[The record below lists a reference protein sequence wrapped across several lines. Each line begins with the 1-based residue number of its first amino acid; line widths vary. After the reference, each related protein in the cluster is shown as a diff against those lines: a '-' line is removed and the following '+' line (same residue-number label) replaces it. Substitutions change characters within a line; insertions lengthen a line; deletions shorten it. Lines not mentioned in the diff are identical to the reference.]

1 MQGKKQSPSNGI
13 WDQWTADKYH
23 KHSPKLAKFLC
34 GYLNSKVPVYDFG
47 CGQGYYLHELD
58 KVGFNYCVGVEGY
71 NLNNFLHDLVIIH
84 DLTTPVKLHDLG
96 QVISFEVG
104 EHLPPEAEQTF
115 FNTLTENCNSK
126 LIMSWATPGQPGVG
140 HINCQSHDYIIDKI
154 QKKGFWF
161 NARDTKEIRMH
172 VDKEC
177 DWLERNLLIFDRE
190 HTFQPFKG

>member
-23 KHSPKLAKFLC
+23 KSSEKLAIFLC
-34 GYLNSKVPVYDFG
+34 RYLNSKIPVYDFG
-47 CGQGYYLHELD
+47 CGQGYYLKELTEA
-58 KVGFNYCVGVEGY
+58 GFNCTGVEGFE
-71 NLNNFLHDLVIIH
+71 LNNFLHYGIFIH
-84 DLTTPVKLHDLG
+84 DLTEPMRLHQQG
-96 QVISFEVG
+96 QVLSFEVG

-115 FNTLTENCNSK
+115 LNTLTENCNSK

-140 HINCQSHDYIIDKI
+140 HINCKDQQYIITEVVRR
-154 QKKGFWF
+154 GFRM
-161 NARDTKEIRMH
+161 NYADTLIIRKN